1 MKDKNSLI
9 VDKDVT
15 NLNNSDIKKVLQ
27 SNLSNFP
34 LGDEFGHRAAG
45 DKIEAESAKIFEN
58 ILPDNFVPPKTTR
71 TIDDFT
77 LIFENSENLYDV
89 KSHFIQEK
97 KNGFSMPNLIS
108 VKRLK
113 GLLEDDTK
121 SLSYIFVDY
130 TRQNKNVL
138 VGDIDVRYIWE
149 LDWSILGI
157 GALGKG
163 QLQIKDANKKL
174 VFTDMGKDAWFDILK
189 IQVNE
194 FYKKELIKIKKEI
207 ELWK

>member
-1 MKDKNSLI
+1 M
-9 VDKDVT
+9 
-15 NLNNSDIKKVLQ
+15 NNKEIKKLLE
-27 SNLSNFP
+27 SNLGNFTMST
-34 LGDEFGHRAAG
+34 EFGHRAAG
-45 DKIEAESAKIFEN
+45 DKIEADTATICEN
-58 ILPDNFVPPKTTR
+58 VLPNNFVPPKTTR

-77 LIFENSENLYDV
+77 LKFENLTKLFDV
-89 KSHFIQEK
+89 KSHYIQSG
-97 KNGFSMPNLIS
+97 NGGFSMPNLIS

-130 TRQNKNVL
+130 TRNDEKVSIQ
-138 VGDIDVRYIWE
+138 DIEVRDIWE

-163 QLQIKDANKKL
+163 QLQIKDANKEL
-174 VFTDMGKDAWFDILK
+174 VFTDMGRDAWFDMLK
-189 IQVNE
+189 VKVLE
-194 FYKKELIKIKKEI
+194 FYDKELTKIEKEI